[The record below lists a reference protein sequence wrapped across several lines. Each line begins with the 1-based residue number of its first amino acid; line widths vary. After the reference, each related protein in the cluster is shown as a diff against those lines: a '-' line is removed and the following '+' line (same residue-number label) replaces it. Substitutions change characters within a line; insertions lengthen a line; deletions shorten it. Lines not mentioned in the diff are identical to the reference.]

1 MGDQAAHIGLNGA
14 GMIAKLV
21 HNYASAVMGVARVD
35 IFTMGIKSGVEPF
48 DFVGGGATGATDR
61 QRTFD
66 RLGRFLS
73 GQRSGRLRLRLLH
86 RIVAHCWSQA
96 ATPPARLVRQ
106 MPAAWCEPDQESK
119 MVLKIERFQP
129 EGMNVRMSG
138 GKPSYSH
145 AVTVSGT
152 GNIVYTAGQLARDID
167 GNCVGKGDM
176 RAQMEQT
183 FQNLDRCL
191 KAAGATWA
199 DVVKTN
205 TFVTDFD
212 EFQKCADIRM
222 RYLGVAT
229 PTSTTVGVTR
239 LAGPDFMIEI
249 EAVAVVN
256 S

>member
-1 MGDQAAHIGLNGA
+1 
-14 GMIAKLV
+14 MI
-21 HNYASAVMGVARVD
+21 
-35 IFTMGIKSGVEPF
+35 
-48 DFVGGGATGATDR
+48 
-61 QRTFD
+61 
-66 RLGRFLS
+66 
-73 GQRSGRLRLRLLH
+73 
-86 RIVAHCWSQA
+86 
-96 ATPPARLVRQ
+96 
-106 MPAAWCEPDQESK
+106 
-119 MVLKIERFQP
+119 LKIERFQP

-145 AVTVSGT
+145 VVTVSRG
-152 GNIVYTAGQLARDID
+152 GKIVYTAGQLARDID

>member
-1 MGDQAAHIGLNGA
+1 
-14 GMIAKLV
+14 
-21 HNYASAVMGVARVD
+21 
-35 IFTMGIKSGVEPF
+35 
-48 DFVGGGATGATDR
+48 
-61 QRTFD
+61 
-66 RLGRFLS
+66 
-73 GQRSGRLRLRLLH
+73 
-86 RIVAHCWSQA
+86 
-96 ATPPARLVRQ
+96 
-106 MPAAWCEPDQESK
+106 

-145 AVTVSGT
+145 AVAVSGS
-152 GNIVYTAGQLARDID
+152 GKIVYTAGQLARDID

-212 EFQKCADIRM
+212 EFQKCGDVRM
-222 RYLGVAT
+222 RYFGVAT

-249 EAVAVVN
+249 EAVAVVHA
-256 S
+256 

>member
-1 MGDQAAHIGLNGA
+1 LLTMKRYPYCGYWTPDDAGRIAGGGYFQIVAWPLNQAAIPPGRLMRQCPPH
-14 GMIAKLV
+14 
-21 HNYASAVMGVARVD
+21 
-35 IFTMGIKSGVEPF
+35 GVE
-48 DFVGGGATGATDR
+48 T
-61 QRTFD
+61 
-66 RLGRFLS
+66 
-73 GQRSGRLRLRLLH
+73 H
-86 RIVAHCWSQA
+86 
-96 ATPPARLVRQ
+96 
-106 MPAAWCEPDQESK
+106 QESR
-119 MVLKIERFQP
+119 MALKIERFQP
-129 EGMNVRMSG
+129 EGMNIRMSG

-145 AVTVSGT
+145 VVTVSGA
-152 GNIVYTAGQLARDID
+152 GKIVYTAGQLARDIH

-183 FQNLDRCL
+183 FHNLDRCL

>member
-1 MGDQAAHIGLNGA
+1 MALQ
-14 GMIAKLV
+14 
-21 HNYASAVMGVARVD
+21 
-35 IFTMGIKSGVEPF
+35 
-48 DFVGGGATGATDR
+48 
-61 QRTFD
+61 
-66 RLGRFLS
+66 
-73 GQRSGRLRLRLLH
+73 
-86 RIVAHCWSQA
+86 
-96 ATPPARLVRQ
+96 
-106 MPAAWCEPDQESK
+106 
-119 MVLKIERFQP
+119 IERKQP
-129 EGMNVRMSG
+129 AGMNVRMQG
-138 GKPSYSH
+138 GKPAYSH
-145 AVTVSGT
+145 VVTVNGPGKT
-152 GNIVYTAGQLARDID
+152 IYIAGQLARDID
-167 GNCVGKGDM
+167 GNLVGKGDM

-222 RYLGVAT
+222 RYLGVVT

-239 LAGPDFMIEI
+239 LAGPDFMVEI

>member
-1 MGDQAAHIGLNGA
+1 
-14 GMIAKLV
+14 
-21 HNYASAVMGVARVD
+21 
-35 IFTMGIKSGVEPF
+35 
-48 DFVGGGATGATDR
+48 
-61 QRTFD
+61 
-66 RLGRFLS
+66 
-73 GQRSGRLRLRLLH
+73 
-86 RIVAHCWSQA
+86 
-96 ATPPARLVRQ
+96 
-106 MPAAWCEPDQESK
+106 

-145 AVTVSGT
+145 VVTVSGS
-152 GNIVYTAGQLARDID
+152 GKIVYTAGQLARDID

-229 PTSTTVGVTR
+229 PTSTTLGVTR
-239 LAGPDFMIEI
+239 LAGPRFYDRDRGRRHRQFLRSGSGPLP
-249 EAVAVVN
+249 ARRPGNPDPSTGQPVQ
-256 S
+256 